1 LDCHS
6 KLDPADGL
14 DDKPENLSMQSEI
27 AREILAYLRSTHRLP
42 GARLRI
48 TTLDERF
55 GTDPAVAAA
64 VSELA
69 RTGYVATPDADTVEL
84 TPRGYE
90 ALLSNHF

>member
-1 LDCHS
+1 LDCYS
-6 KLDPADGL
+6 RFDPANNL
-14 DDKPENLSMQSEI
+14 NEYLEALSMQSEL
-27 AREILAYLRSTHRLP
+27 AREILTYLRSTHRLP

-55 GTDPAVAAA
+55 GTDPAVAVA

-90 ALLSNHF
+90 ELLSNQF

>member
-1 LDCHS
+1 M
-6 KLDPADGL
+6 
-14 DDKPENLSMQSEI
+14 LSEM

-64 VSELA
+64 ISELA
-69 RTGYVATPDADTVEL
+69 RTGYVATPDAGTIEL

-90 ALLSNHF
+90 ALMSGQL